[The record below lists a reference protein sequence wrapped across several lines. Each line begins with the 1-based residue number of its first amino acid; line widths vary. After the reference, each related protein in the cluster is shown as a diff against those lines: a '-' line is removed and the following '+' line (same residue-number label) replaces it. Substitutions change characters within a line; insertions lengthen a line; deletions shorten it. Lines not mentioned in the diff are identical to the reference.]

1 MAGPRE
7 IAPGV
12 YGLGSNL
19 VSWFLVE
26 DQGRLTAV
34 DAGVRAFAGSLEAD
48 LSAIGH
54 APSDVDAV
62 ILTHSDFDHTGV
74 VPELREAGARVLI
87 HPADDGALRN
97 PGPKGGDASPRHFLA
112 LMRYP
117 HFVGTVAHFVRRGA
131 LRPAKIEGAE
141 TFDDGE
147 VLEVPGRPRV
157 IHTPGH
163 TAGHCVFLFEGR
175 RALFVGDAL
184 CTLDLATRSTG
195 PQLMHSGQNESDAEA
210 LASLAQIEDLDAD
223 VVLPGHGEPWRGS
236 PADAVREARER

>member
-1 MAGPRE
+1 VAAPRE
-7 IAPGV
+7 IVPGV
-12 YGLGSNL
+12 YGLGTNL
-19 VSWFLVE
+19 VSWYLVE
-26 DQGRLTAV
+26 DGGRLTAV

-48 LSAIGH
+48 LGAIGH
-54 APSDVDAV
+54 SPGDVDAV

-87 HPADDGALRN
+87 HPADDPGLRN
-97 PGPKGGDASPRHFLA
+97 PGPKSGDASPRHFLA
-112 LMRYP
+112 LMRHP
-117 HFVGTVAHFVRRGA
+117 QFLGTMAHFIRRGA
-131 LRPAKIEGAE
+131 LKPAKIEGAE
-141 TFDDGE
+141 TFGDGD
-147 VLEVPGRPRV
+147 VLDLPGRPRV

-210 LASLAQIEDLDAD
+210 RESLTQIGNLDAD
-223 VVLPGHGEPWRGS
+223 VLLPGHGEPWRGS
-236 PADAVREARER
+236 PADAVREARQR